1 MAGGRVEVEFYNF
14 FTVRTK
20 KESTGKNVK
29 KKKYAI
35 TNLCKNLF
43 FVCGFFR
50 ITRKQTLKTKEISQY
65 LRWSLERDLELPSH
79 SLISGRKI
87 ISLLKVP

>member
-1 MAGGRVEVEFYNF
+1 MLHWQDDEDDRVTTRACGRVLSVAGGRVEVEFYNF

-20 KESTGKNVK
+20 KESTGKNIK

-43 FVCGFFR
+43 FVCGFFSNNKKAN
-50 ITRKQTLKTKEISQY
+50 IEN
-65 LRWSLERDLELPSH
+65 
-79 SLISGRKI
+79 
-87 ISLLKVP
+87 